1 MGRHTDEAGNVGTI
15 PRVKDVVDFVAFRA
29 VAAIGALMAAIAPA
43 VMATADGDVLRGS
56 ISAYWDVAPRYLFWA
71 PFTGGAAL
79 LITDGILSFVS
90 PLKADVGRR
99 WYNIVLGVALLLLTW
114 FDLEAWPAV
123 HYPAAVAFFGLFIAV
138 IAYTA
143 LLGWNGRH
151 LPGHSDQDHV
161 GTAELSF
168 AKVSAVFLVLLVLTL
183 VAFAAGIVSFFFFE
197 VFALLNFA
205 LFYVQGGI
213 SPFKYNH
220 YEFSVDW
227 LNTVVRT
234 LRIMRPN

>member
-1 MGRHTDEAGNVGTI
+1 MSTHSDEGGNVGGM

-43 VMATADGDVLRGS
+43 VMATAEGDVLRGS
-56 ISAYWDVAPRYLFWA
+56 VSAYWDISPRYLFWA

-90 PLKADVGRR
+90 PLKVDVGRR

-114 FDLEAWPAV
+114 FDLDASPAV
-123 HYPAAVAFFGLFIAV
+123 HYPAAAVFFGLFIAV

-143 LLGWNGRH
+143 LLGWSGRH
-151 LPGHSDQDHV
+151 VPGHDGQEHV

-168 AKVSAVFLVLLVLTL
+168 AKVSAVFLGLLLLTL
-183 VAFAAGIVSFFFFE
+183 VAFVAGLVSFFFFE

-213 SPFKYNH
+213 SPFRYNH
-220 YEFSVDW
+220 YEFRTDW
-227 LNTVVRT
+227 LNDALRA